1 MSYNKELNTR
11 LFLQNEEERTHV
23 EYRHEYNFYSNVAE
37 GNVEAVKAVLADP
50 NNISQYENPEYGRL
64 SKDFIRNIRYHF
76 IVSVSL
82 ITRQCVENGL
92 ERELAY
98 TLSDIYI
105 GKMDT
110 LQTARQI
117 IELHNEMLLDFT
129 HKMADLPKKKVYSM
143 QVVKAIEYICRSR
156 NKHITAQSVADKL
169 NINRSYLSTIFKRE
183 TGVNISDFIRREKLK
198 AAANMLRFSD
208 YSCADIAEYFG
219 FASQSHFIQCF
230 SREYGVTPNNYRKRF
245 RR

>member
-1 MSYNKELNTR
+1 MSYNKELNNR

-23 EYRHEYNFYSNVAE
+23 EYRHEYSFYSNVAE
-37 GNVEAVKAVLADP
+37 GNIEAVKAVLADP

-105 GKMDT
+105 GKMGT

-129 HKMADLPKKKVYSM
+129 QKMADLPKQQVYSM
-143 QVVKAIEYICRSR
+143 QVVKAIEYICQSR

-198 AAANMLRFSD
+198 AAANMLRFSA

-230 SREYGVTPNNYRKRF
+230 SREYGVTPNNYRNC
-245 RR
+245 